1 MAAGAAVGAVEG
13 AAEQNWTE
21 IEIVLPKMKEEMG
34 GKCPSIFN
42 GKKNLP
48 KSKKKKTQNEEYLLP
63 KTLNSRMERRVK
75 RSVVKIDFQIFF
87 PKIKSMFYAQFT
99 L

>member
-48 KSKKKKTQNEEYLLP
+48 KSKKKKHKMKNICYP
-63 KTLNSRMERRVK
+63 K
-75 RSVVKIDFQIFF
+75 
-87 PKIKSMFYAQFT
+87 P
-99 L
+99 